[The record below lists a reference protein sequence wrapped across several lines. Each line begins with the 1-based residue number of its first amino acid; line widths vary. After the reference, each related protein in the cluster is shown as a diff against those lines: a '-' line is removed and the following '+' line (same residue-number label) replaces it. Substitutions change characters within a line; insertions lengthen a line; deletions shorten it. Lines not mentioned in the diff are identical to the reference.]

1 MAKLA
6 TTTIRLPQ
14 DTKDA
19 LDKAA
24 AAQDRTRSW
33 LIQKIV
39 ADWLK
44 ARVKLRKPRAA
55 KK

>member
-6 TTTIRLPQ
+6 TTTIRLSQ

-44 ARVKLRKPRAA
+44 ARVKPRS
-55 KK
+55 KRVTK